1 GDRLGEEAP
10 VVECSRAKLGP
21 VEAWAG
27 DGHAVRLLLGRDD
40 CFGRD
45 EAARRG
51 TLNEGKLLRRHC
63 LVIGASGIAN
73 VVGCR
78 SLELV
83 AARIALSRIE
93 QTRYQGMVV
102 LEIARN
108 SSARRR
114 APSLQH
120 CNGRD
125 DSQECNDGSCWHEQ
139 TSYPRIRHNPTPCAS
154 TPHSACRRLFECPIS
169 STGRQAPSST
179 ATSIPE
185 FAGNIRTKYQ
195 RLKVTISSEE
205 SL

>member
-1 GDRLGEEAP
+1 AGAGEDDIRVLAVDGDGVDRQRGLEVAQRRPVLAAVGRLPDAALRRPNVNDLGILWVKGDSKETPGDRLGGEAP

-21 VEAWAG
+21 VEAWSG

-93 QTRYQGMVV
+93 
-102 LEIARN
+102 
-108 SSARRR
+108 
-114 APSLQH
+114 
-120 CNGRD
+120 
-125 DSQECNDGSCWHEQ
+125 
-139 TSYPRIRHNPTPCAS
+139 
-154 TPHSACRRLFECPIS
+154 
-169 STGRQAPSST
+169 
-179 ATSIPE
+179 
-185 FAGNIRTKYQ
+185 
-195 RLKVTISSEE
+195 
-205 SL
+205 